1 MSIAFV
7 PLLAIPFALYHVLM
21 LGGDMNSFMF
31 GDFFNKG
38 HIITITAVVCL
49 AVEIYKSTN
58 TKTAIGDM
66 LGSIAL
72 FVVALIE
79 FVLWKREPTFF
90 LLVLI
95 MAVDV
100 VGGMIISQRGA
111 RRDVS
116 IGGGL

>member
-1 MSIAFV
+1 MALI
-7 PLLAIPFALYHVLM
+7 PLLVIPFALYHMLM

-31 GDFFNKG
+31 GEFFTKG
-38 HIITITAVVCL
+38 HIVTIVAIICL
-49 AVEIYKSTN
+49 AIEIYKATN
-58 TKTAIGDM
+58 TKMAIGDL

-72 FVVALIE
+72 FIVALIE
-79 FVLWKREPTFF
+79 FVLWKKEPTFF

-95 MAVDV
+95 MGVDV
-100 VGGMIISQRGA
+100 VGGAIISQRGA